1 MPHTATST
9 AAITAAVTRLPATA
23 GAPTVLRWGRDESPL
38 GIARAAFDLLVT
50 GPASLALDV
59 RGYAGLSGRE
69 LRLDELRTRLLAPGC
84 PRTTRDAVWAELI
97 RRSRTDG
104 PAWTVGCVGV
114 ALPALTTLATQLC
127 ARFAGDRSDVHAEIL
142 RGFLTGLATID
153 VDRPSVMT
161 RLRWHAYRAGHA
173 AVRDALDAPAP
184 HGIGGHSAPPP
195 APAGHPDFVLARA
208 VTAGAIT
215 QAEAELI
222 GVTRLESLP
231 LRDWAVEHG
240 LNYVAARQV
249 RSRAERR
256 LVAWITSEHTEATA
270 PESRE
275 GPEGSGAGR
284 VSHIGPD
291 RGVQRRGTTPP
302 TPRPAGRA
310 ADAAEVFE
318 EPRCA

>member
-1 MPHTATST
+1 MPHTATAKSAT
-9 AAITAAVTRLPATA
+9 AKLAAAARRPTA
-23 GAPTVLRWGRDESPL
+23 GAEHAAAPRSRDESPL
-38 GIARAAFDLLVT
+38 GTARTAFDLLVT
-50 GPASLALDV
+50 GPAPLSLNG
-59 RGYAGLSGRE
+59 RCYAGLPDRE
-69 LRLDELRTRLLAPGC
+69 LRLDELRTRLLASACARP
-84 PRTTRDAVWAELI
+84 TRDAVWAELI

-173 AVRDALDAPAP
+173 AVRAALDAPAP
-184 HGIGGHSAPPP
+184 HGIGGHSAPPV
-195 APAGHPDFVLARA
+195 PAGHPDFVLARA
-208 VTAGAIT
+208 AAAGAIT

-222 GVTRLESLP
+222 GATRLEDVALG
-231 LRDWAVEHG
+231 DWAVEHG

-256 LVAWITSEHTEATA
+256 LVAWIASEHTEVTA

-275 GPEGSGAGR
+275 GRAGSGAGR

-291 RGVQRRGTTPP
+291 RGVQRRGTTPL
-302 TPRPAGRA
+302 TPRPA
-310 ADAAEVFE
+310 DVSE